1 MRGLFIG
8 LNTIDIQFLVDKFPE
23 TNTKTLVDKSSIYTG
38 GPATNAAITFSVL
51 GGNSA
56 LVTFIG
62 DHFFSDFIINE
73 LDSYNVKLYD
83 AGSNISTGAVIST
96 IITSGDTGYRTIFTV
111 DPGKNTKTINNY
123 RLFSDISKN
132 ELKSSNIVLI
142 DCFYIEAAVT
152 IAREAKKLSIPVV
165 IDGGSWKKGMED
177 LMDFVDIAI
186 CSENFYPP
194 GLKTSQEVL
203 DYLSLKNC
211 KKMAI
216 TRGERQII
224 YKDGNINGV
233 VDVPEVTTVDT
244 LGAGD
249 IFHGAFCFYFLKENN
264 FAEALGKAA
273 AVAAESCRYLGTR
286 EWASKIK

>member
-1 MRGLFIG
+1 MKGLFVG

-23 TNTKTLVDKSSIYTG
+23 INTKTLVEKNNIYTG

-51 GGNSA
+51 GGNAA

-62 DHFFSDFIINE
+62 DHFFTDFIINE
-73 LDSYNVKLYD
+73 LNAYNVKLYD
-83 AGSNISTGAVIST
+83 TGSNINTSPVIST
-96 IITSGDTGYRTIFTV
+96 IITSGDTGDRTIFTV
-111 DPGKNTKTINNY
+111 EPGKNTKTINDC
-123 RLFSDISKN
+123 RSFCDISKDQ
-132 ELKSSNIVLI
+132 LKSSNIVLI
-142 DCFYIEAAVT
+142 DCFYIEGAVT

-165 IDGGSWKKGMED
+165 VDGGSWKKGMEN
-177 LMDFVDIAI
+177 LIDFVDIAI
-186 CSENFYPP
+186 CSEKFYPP

-203 DYLSLKNC
+203 DYLSLKNL

-216 TRGERQII
+216 TRGEKQII
-224 YKDGNINGV
+224 YKDEDIYGV
-233 VDVPEVTTVDT
+233 VDVPEVKTVDT

-273 AVAAESCRYLGTR
+273 TVAAESCRYLGTR
-286 EWASKIK
+286 EWASKIR